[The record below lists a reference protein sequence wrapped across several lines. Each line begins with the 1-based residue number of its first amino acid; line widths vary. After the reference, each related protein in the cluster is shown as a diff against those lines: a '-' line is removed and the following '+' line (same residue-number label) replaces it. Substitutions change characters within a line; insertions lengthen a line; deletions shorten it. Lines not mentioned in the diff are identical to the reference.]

1 MPDRKEIMSRVY
13 DFCGKEENVKYCD
26 DIEYLV
32 AKLEDTEEEKERQNI
47 LKALEE
53 ELNSLESNLK

>member
-13 DFCGKEENVKYCD
+13 DFCGKEENAKYCD

-32 AKLEDTEEEKERQNI
+32 AKLEDTEEEEERQKI
-47 LKALEE
+47 LISLEK
-53 ELNSLESNLK
+53 ELNFLESNLK